1 MAVAGR
7 QSAAYGARRRAGP
20 ATDGRG
26 GMSCSGKVPQLN
38 VRKLALAASIPLA
51 LAACSREGDIAEG
64 GITAVRSA
72 CPRVGVPAGTGDI
85 TLFNPADST
94 ASTAIDVTATLTNV
108 TSNCDDSGEMIRS
121 DIAFE
126 VQASRRSTE
135 GAREVTLPYFVT
147 VVQGGTSVVS
157 KRVAQVTLRFEP
169 GQARAQASGTANA
182 YVSRA
187 AATLPEDIRRQ
198 ILAKRKAGDETAAL
212 DPLARPEV
220 RQAVLRATFEAFV
233 GFQLTD
239 AQLKYN
245 ATR

>member
-1 MAVAGR
+1 
-7 QSAAYGARRRAGP
+7 
-20 ATDGRG
+20 
-26 GMSCSGKVPQLN
+26 MSCSGKVPQLN
-38 VRKLALAASIPLA
+38 FRKLALAATIPLA

-72 CPRVGVPAGTGDI
+72 CPRIGVPAGTGDI

-108 TSNCDDSGEMIRS
+108 TSSCDDSGEMIRS
-121 DIAFE
+121 DISFE

-169 GQARAQASGTANA
+169 GQTRAQATGTANA

-198 ILAKRKAGDETAAL
+198 ILAKRKAGDETAAM

-220 RQAVLRATFEAFV
+220 RQAVLRATFEALV

>member
-1 MAVAGR
+1 MVRAAG
-7 QSAAYGARRRAGP
+7 QEP
-20 ATDGRG
+20 PVDGGHPRF
-26 GMSCSGKVPQLN
+26 CSRKVRLLSIRN
-38 VRKLALAASIPLA
+38 IGLAAMVLVVLGGCARS
-51 LAACSREGDIAEG
+51 GDIAEG

-85 TLFNPADST
+85 TLFNPANST
-94 ASTAIDVTATLTNV
+94 AASAIDITATLTNV
-108 TSNCDDSGEMIRS
+108 TSTCDDSGEMIRT

-126 VQASRRSTE
+126 VQGGRRSTE

-147 VVQGGTSVVS
+147 VVQGGSSVVS

-169 GQARAQASGTANA
+169 GQLRAQTTGTATTQ
-182 YVSRA
+182 VSRA

-198 ILAKRKAGDETAAL
+198 ILAKRKAGDETAAM
-212 DPLARPEV
+212 DPLARPEI
-220 RQAVLRATFEAFV
+220 RQAVLRASFEALV